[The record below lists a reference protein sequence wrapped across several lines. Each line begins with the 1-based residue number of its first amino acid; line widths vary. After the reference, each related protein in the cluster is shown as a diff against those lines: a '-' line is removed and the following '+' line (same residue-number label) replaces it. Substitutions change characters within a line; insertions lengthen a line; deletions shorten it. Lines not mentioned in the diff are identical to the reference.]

1 MKKDGGISMKL
12 KVDSRKIEL
21 GDTFVAL
28 RGVDLDGHRYIEKA
42 IENGASKI
50 IAEEGSYS
58 VPTEIVPDT
67 RDYLAN
73 YLKNYYKEE
82 MDQMKIIGITGTNGK
97 TTSAFL
103 LHKASYMLG
112 IRAAYIGTV
121 GFYRNEKIRSL
132 NNTTPDLYELYE
144 MFHESYLAGCKVIV
158 MEVSSQ
164 GLAYGRTRGIEFD
177 MAIFTNLTQDHLD
190 FHKSMGN
197 YALAKQELFKQLK
210 KSGTAIVNYDDSY
223 KDYYLLPEN
232 HNVTYGFMGGDYHA
246 KNYHMTNIDTVFTYQ
261 YEEKEYKIEMSL
273 LGKYNVY
280 NALVTIAALH
290 EYGISFEE
298 IISIF
303 PTLPAPVGRMDT
315 VRYHS
320 NNIIIDYA
328 HTPDAIE
335 NILKTVKEVNP
346 HHIYV
351 VFGCTGDRDRIKRPI
366 MTQMILNAVDYA
378 IITNDDPHNEDP
390 RHIVED
396 MIDGITKENFEVILD
411 RAKAIEKGISLLK
424 EHDLLLILGK
434 GHEEVM
440 IIKDQRI
447 PMNDKQIVIDLLKQ
461 YQK

>member
-103 LHKASYMLG
+103 LHKAFYMLG

-290 EYGISFEE
+290 
-298 IISIF
+298 
-303 PTLPAPVGRMDT
+303 
-315 VRYHS
+315 
-320 NNIIIDYA
+320 
-328 HTPDAIE
+328 
-335 NILKTVKEVNP
+335 
-346 HHIYV
+346 
-351 VFGCTGDRDRIKRPI
+351 
-366 MTQMILNAVDYA
+366 
-378 IITNDDPHNEDP
+378 
-390 RHIVED
+390 
-396 MIDGITKENFEVILD
+396 
-411 RAKAIEKGISLLK
+411 
-424 EHDLLLILGK
+424 
-434 GHEEVM
+434 
-440 IIKDQRI
+440 
-447 PMNDKQIVIDLLKQ
+447 
-461 YQK
+461 